1 MINNFDETERMGQEA
16 SKYVNKKFTI
26 EEEAR
31 KIKEEEERK
40 RKILNQKFANNKGT
54 LPWPV
59 DGKIKER
66 KGQYE
71 NKHSDGSVVKGYNKW
86 VKIETSKNQSVK
98 LPFDG
103 VISSIEVMDLYRG
116 VIIVDH
122 GDRYYTVYANLNEN
136 LNDKLAIDEYYAKDT
151 LIGIVGDSEDGKSGE
166 LNFGIWKFPEDAA
179 NPQYLNPEEWIK

>member
-1 MINNFDETERMGQEA
+1 MIR
-16 SKYVNKKFTI
+16 KKR

-40 RKILNQKFANNKGT
+40 RKVLNQKFANNKGV

-66 KGQYE
+66 KGQYK
-71 NKHSDGSVVKGYNKW
+71 NRHSDGSVVKGYNKW
-86 VKIETSKNQSVK
+86 VKIETSKNQSVR

-103 VISSIEVMDLYRG
+103 VVSSIEVMDLYRG

-136 LNDKLAIDEYYAKDT
+136 LNDKLVIGEYYAKDT
-151 LIGIVGDSEDGKSGE
+151 VVGIVGDSEDGKSGE
-166 LNFGIWKFPEDAA
+166 LNFGIWKFPENAA
-179 NPQYLNPEEWIK
+179 NPQYLNPEDWIK